1 MKTFH
6 LGKDFASGADIS
18 WTPQMEA
25 SGFVFRNKEGKEQDL
40 LVTLKEYGLNAIRLR
55 TWVNPSDD
63 PHRGH
68 CSAQETLDFG
78 LRCQRQGFRIM
89 VDFHYGDTWCDPG
102 HQVMPKAWEN
112 LSFEDLVKA
121 MYDYTYET
129 MKLFVDGGMVPAW
142 VQIGNETNPGMMLPQ
157 GSTDDF
163 AKLSRLYSAG
173 HDAVKA
179 ASPTTKTMI
188 HLAEGNN
195 TAFITNYF
203 DKLTEQGCKYD
214 MIGFSYY
221 HYWLEKKGNCKSTW
235 QETIGEFER
244 TLQIVPDRYDKDV
257 MLVEIGGVDE
267 EEERSYDIL
276 VGALEAISRNPRC
289 TGFFYWE
296 PAGAASWSRY
306 VLSAWKADGT
316 PTKAMDAYL
325 TIQE

>member
-6 LGKDFASGADIS
+6 LGGDFASGADIS

-63 PHRGH
+63 SHRGH
-68 CSAQETLDFG
+68 CSAQETLDFA

-89 VDFHYGDTWCDPG
+89 IDFHYGDTWCDPG
-102 HQVMPKAWEN
+102 HQVKPKAWEN
-112 LSFEDLVKA
+112 LSFDDLVKA

-129 MKLFVDGGMVPAW
+129 MKLFVDGGMTPAW
-142 VQIGNETNPGMMLPQ
+142 VQIGNETNPGMLLPD

-163 AKLSRLYSAG
+163 GKLARLYTAG
-173 HDAVKA
+173 HEAIKA
-179 ASPTTKTMI
+179 ASPQSKTMI
-188 HLAEGNN
+188 HLAEINN
-195 TAFITNYF
+195 TDFIVNYF
-203 DKLTEQGCKYD
+203 DQLAKHGCKYD

-221 HYWLEKKGNCKSTW
+221 PYWLKSTW
-235 QETIGEFER
+235 EATIGSFEQ
-244 TLQIVPDRYDKDV
+244 TLKVVPDRFDKDV

-267 EEERSYDIL
+267 EEDRSYDTL
-276 VGALEAISRNPRC
+276 VAALEVISRYPRC
-289 TGFFYWE
+289 KGFFYWE

-316 PTKAMDAYL
+316 PTRAMDAYL
-325 TIQE
+325 TIKP